1 MAQQNYGHP
10 VGFYLSMATL
20 PTMGALVM
28 ATAVKEIVIAVGLAS
43 EEVFRGDRLPLLKK
57 PESPT
62 APSFNPSSPIDEI
75 PLVQTH

>member
-10 VGFYLSMATL
+10 VGFYLSVVTL

-28 ATAVKEIVIAVGLAS
+28 TQAIKEIVVAVGLAS

-57 PESPT
+57 PKSPT
-62 APSFNPSSPIDEI
+62 TSVTSSTSILTP
-75 PLVQTH
+75 H